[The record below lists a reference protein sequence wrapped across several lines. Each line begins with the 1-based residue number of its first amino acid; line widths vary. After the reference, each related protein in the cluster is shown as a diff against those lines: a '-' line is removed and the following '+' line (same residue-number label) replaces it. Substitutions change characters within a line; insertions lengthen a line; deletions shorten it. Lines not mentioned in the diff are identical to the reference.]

1 MKSILGYMPN
11 LIRLTLSIRDTP
23 DPIFCHG
30 PAFESIL
37 TEFVPHLRQ
46 FDYTMTHR
54 ISENIFIEEFV
65 RWPMKNVFYENENY
79 KWIHLFSLPWPSS
92 KDDQRRLPI
101 VNSGCDTSV
110 TSDVKRA
117 EYMDHVMITK
127 YEELFQLKT
136 RFRRAREITN
146 CLSIDI
152 ELPAR
157 ISKVT
162 LTKQTRRKFLLKKI
176 SILINSF

>member
-1 MKSILGYMPN
+1 
-11 LIRLTLSIRDTP
+11 
-23 DPIFCHG
+23 
-30 PAFESIL
+30 
-37 TEFVPHLRQ
+37 
-46 FDYTMTHR
+46 
-54 ISENIFIEEFV
+54 
-65 RWPMKNVFYENENY
+65 
-79 KWIHLFSLPWPSS
+79 LPWPSS